1 MYTVIAN
8 YENGERWENTYN
20 DLDVAIAVMYEV
32 TEFGGYGCVMEN
44 ENGTLVAVTDPNFKL

>member
-8 YENGERWENTYN
+8 YENGEVWRNTYN

-32 TEFGGYGCVMEN
+32 TEFAGDGCVMEN
-44 ENGTLVAVTDPNFKL
+44 ENGTLVAVTDPNFEL